1 MTIPFVRTTPPHAI
15 RRWPL
20 PTVPSDTIEALR
32 DELEEATDAAAR
44 TAAVE
49 RFRAHLERERTPL
62 IEADAEGDTD
72 WCRATFVFLGEAP
85 GGVLMQLNR
94 ISDPLDPED
103 TMLEQIAGSEVHAL
117 TLRLPAAWQGGYL
130 FAIAPRR
137 MAATLHQTPDM
148 RAMMEF
154 ARNAQADPYA
164 RERIPSKEVTAT
176 GGLEIPD
183 YSAARG
189 PKAPTVALWHNE
201 PTEATQLGSVVSPIG
216 GAQLPLHHW
225 AAPGADA
232 SSPVILLL
240 DGEVWLRQFPIASAL
255 IELVAGGTM
264 PPVHVLYLE
273 SGGSRQREFDYT
285 CGPETSLALL
295 EGVREAS
302 AHAVPAT
309 PWVIAGQSLG
319 GLFSALAA
327 TRHPQFIRA
336 AVAQSPSLWWPS
348 DPSPWQKPAGW
359 FEERA
364 AAAESDAPGAPI
376 LIEAGAI
383 DAGVVEYAR
392 SAAALLRTQ
401 NALIAYNE
409 YSAGH
414 DILQWQSTLADALAT
429 ALR

>member
-1 MTIPFVRTTPPHAI
+1 MTIPFARTTPPHAI

-32 DELEEATDAAAR
+32 AELEEATDAAAR

-62 IEADAEGDTD
+62 IEPDAEGDTD
-72 WCRATFVFLGEAP
+72 WCRVTFVFLGDAP
-85 GGVLMQLNR
+85 NGVLMQLNR

-103 TMLEQIAGSEVHAL
+103 TTLEQIAGSEVHAL

-130 FAIAPRR
+130 F
-137 MAATLHQTPDM
+137 
-148 RAMMEF
+148 
-154 ARNAQADPYA
+154 
-164 RERIPSKEVTAT
+164 
-176 GGLEIPD
+176 
-183 YSAARG
+183 
-189 PKAPTVALWHNE
+189 
-201 PTEATQLGSVVSPIG
+201 
-216 GAQLPLHHW
+216 
-225 AAPGADA
+225 
-232 SSPVILLL
+232 
-240 DGEVWLRQFPIASAL
+240 
-255 IELVAGGTM
+255 
-264 PPVHVLYLE
+264 
-273 SGGSRQREFDYT
+273 
-285 CGPETSLALL
+285 
-295 EGVREAS
+295 
-302 AHAVPAT
+302 
-309 PWVIAGQSLG
+309 
-319 GLFSALAA
+319 
-327 TRHPQFIRA
+327 